1 MFEGIG
7 KLGSY
12 LQQHTLQV
20 KVNYKLQTGQ
30 DLETDKKKDDNIV
43 DIMLSHTSDSD
54 DSSERVASIKQKLMN
69 GREISDEEL
78 RYLEKNS
85 PDLYEKAVKVKEV
98 RERLKDD
105 LKHAKTKAEAQ
116 QAVTRAQIEV
126 AASAKAELSGA
137 GGIGTA
143 SGGGMAGGM
152 AAAGSGTVSAAEAAG
167 VSAAAG
173 NAVSASAGAAMT
185 APDLAAAPAAESA
198 AAVSAAAAAP
208 VEAAADAASAAGVQ
222 AETSTAVAT
231 AAGDTQTSKNTAVY
245 EKYIMQ
251 VRAIQDEWQKFSRS
265 KEYQQMPAGE
275 KTEK

>member
-116 QAVTRAQIEV
+116 QAVTRAQLEV
-126 AASAKAELSGA
+126 SASAKAELSGA
-137 GGIGTA
+137 GGIGTS
-143 SGGGMAGGM
+143 SGGSAAGGV
-152 AAAGSGTVSAAEAAG
+152 AAGGGTVSAAEAAG
-167 VSAAAG
+167 VSVEAG
-173 NAVSASAGAAMT
+173 SAVSASAGAAM
-185 APDLAAAPAAESA
+185 AASDLAAAPAAESA
-198 AAVSAAAAAP
+198 AGVSAAAAAP
-208 VEAAADAASAAGVQ
+208 AEAAADAASAAGVQ
-222 AETSTAVAT
+222 AETGIAADAAAV
-231 AAGDTQTSKNTAVY
+231 DTQTSKNTAVY

>member
-126 AASAKAELSGA
+126 SASAKAELSGA
-137 GGIGTA
+137 GGIGTS
-143 SGGGMAGGM
+143 SGGSAAGGV
-152 AAAGSGTVSAAEAAG
+152 AAGGGTVSAAEAAG
-167 VSAAAG
+167 VSVEAG
-173 NAVSASAGAAMT
+173 SAVSASAGAAM
-185 APDLAAAPAAESA
+185 AASDLAAAPAAESA
-198 AAVSAAAAAP
+198 AGVSAAAAAP
-208 VEAAADAASAAGVQ
+208 AEAAADAASAAGVQ
-222 AETSTAVAT
+222 AETGT
-231 AAGDTQTSKNTAVY
+231 AADAAAVDTQTSKNTAVY

>member
-126 AASAKAELSGA
+126 SASAKAELSGA
-137 GGIGTA
+137 GGIGTS
-143 SGGGMAGGM
+143 SGGSAAGGV
-152 AAAGSGTVSAAEAAG
+152 AAGGGTVSAAEAAG
-167 VSAAAG
+167 VSVEAG
-173 NAVSASAGAAMT
+173 SAVSASAGAAM
-185 APDLAAAPAAESA
+185 AASDLAAAPAAESA
-198 AAVSAAAAAP
+198 AGVSAAAAAP
-208 VEAAADAASAAGVQ
+208 AEAAANAASAAGVQ
-222 AETSTAVAT
+222 AETGT
-231 AAGDTQTSKNTAVY
+231 AADAAAVDTQTSKNTAVY

>member
-126 AASAKAELSGA
+126 SASAKAELSGA
-137 GGIGTA
+137 GGIGTS
-143 SGGGMAGGM
+143 SGGSAAGGV
-152 AAAGSGTVSAAEAAG
+152 AAGGGTVSAAEAAG
-167 VSAAAG
+167 VSVEAG
-173 NAVSASAGAAMT
+173 SAVSASAGAAM
-185 APDLAAAPAAESA
+185 AASDLAAAPAAESVA
-198 AAVSAAAAAP
+198 GVSAAAAAP
-208 VEAAADAASAAGVQ
+208 AEAAADAASAAGVQ
-222 AETSTAVAT
+222 AETGT
-231 AAGDTQTSKNTAVY
+231 AADAAAVDTQTSKNTAVY